1 MLSLSSKDLLRSRP
15 LFDLFSSEFE
25 MNGPDWRY
33 ENHALQKSELEDS
46 WDLVPR

>member
-25 MNGPDWRY
+25 MSDPDRWY
-33 ENHALQKSELEDS
+33 ENHALQNAELEDG